1 MIIFKF
7 KQKKI
12 EGDLK
17 MKLSGKKLNLLKV
30 LNTWVKKLIQALV
43 GNIMFM
49 IILLNL
55 TEPMLSFS
63 K

>member
-7 KQKKI
+7 KQKKF

-17 MKLSGKKLNLLKV
+17 MKLNGKRLNLLKV

-49 IILLNL
+49 IILLN
-55 TEPMLSFS
+55 
-63 K
+63 